1 MQRIVQ
7 GSICGEWRAC
17 SVNYGK
23 RSAIYIHLQQTLIC
37 CTACLQAPSILG
49 CSIDI
54 SGCSTIVSH
63 INHPAEPLE
72 TILIGLWWWWRSE
85 PQRGVSAVAKPG
97 GNRYFRWHKTLVE
110 GEARYDP
117 NSLPVSESLNNILP
131 PGGIIKDDG
140 HQRHS
145 MVIHY
150 LEIM

>member
-1 MQRIVQ
+1 MPKPKGSYQRPGATESL
-7 GSICGEWRAC
+7 GSICGERRAC

-72 TILIGLWWWWRSE
+72 TILIGLWWWRRSE

-97 GNRYFRWHKTLVE
+97 GNRYFR
-110 GEARYDP
+110 
-117 NSLPVSESLNNILP
+117 
-131 PGGIIKDDG
+131 
-140 HQRHS
+140 
-145 MVIHY
+145 
-150 LEIM
+150 